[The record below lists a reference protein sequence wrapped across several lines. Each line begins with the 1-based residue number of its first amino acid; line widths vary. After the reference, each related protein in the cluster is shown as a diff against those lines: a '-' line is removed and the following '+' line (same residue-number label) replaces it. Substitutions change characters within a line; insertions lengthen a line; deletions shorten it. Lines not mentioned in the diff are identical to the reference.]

1 MDAGRDIDTD
11 QTCELARRCAEGDA
25 AARDRLF
32 AAVYDDL
39 RQRAHRLLRQSE
51 GATLSTTALVHE
63 TYLKL
68 AGGRLA
74 PQDRAH
80 FHAIAAAAMRQVLLN
95 AMRDRVAAKRGGG
108 QLCVTLGAAEDVAT
122 ADPDAATDLF
132 ALDAALTALARED
145 ARLAQ
150 VVELHFFAGLGF
162 AEIAE
167 LVALSERTVARDWRA
182 ARALLRLHMAQAQ

>member
-1 MDAGRDIDTD
+1 MDSGRDIDTARTQD
-11 QTCELARRCAEGDA
+11 LARRCAEGSA
-25 AARDRLF
+25 EARDQLF
-32 AAVYDDL
+32 AAVYEDL

-80 FHAIAAAAMRQVLLN
+80 FHAIAASAMRQVLLN
-95 AMRDRVAAKRGGG
+95 AVRDRAAAKRGGEA
-108 QLCVTLGAAEDVAT
+108 LCVTLGAAGGLAE
-122 ADPDAATDLF
+122 PDASNAPDLL

-150 VVELHFFAGLGF
+150 VVELHFFGGLGF

-167 LVALSERTVARDWRA
+167 LMALSLRTVARDWRA
-182 ARALLRLHMAQAQ
+182 ARALLRLHMAEAR

>member
-1 MDAGRDIDTD
+1 METGGAVDEGAT
-11 QTCELARRCAEGDA
+11 QALVKRCAAGDA
-25 AARDRLF
+25 QARDALF

-39 RQRAHRLLRQSE
+39 RRRAHRLLQQSS

-74 PQDRAH
+74 PQDRSH
-80 FHAIAAAAMRQVLLN
+80 FHAIAASAMRQVLLN
-95 AMRDRVAAKRGGG
+95 AVRDRAAAKRGGA
-108 QLCVTLGAAEDVAT
+108 QPCVTLGTAESVADGAEDA
-122 ADPDAATDLF
+122 APDLL
-132 ALDAALTALARED
+132 ALDAALSALARAD

-162 AEIAE
+162 AEIGE
-167 LVALSERTVARDWRA
+167 LLELSSRTVARDWRA
-182 ARALLRLHMAQAQ
+182 ARALLRLYMADPA